1 MRCARRLCGCI
12 DGYYLYFEGRNAKC
26 LTKEKIS
33 SSMYLLKEKNVY
45 ADENACRR
53 TDVFAMHMMQDGGT
67 RLCVTKQGC
76 VEEGGFLFGQ

>member
-1 MRCARRLCGCI
+1 
-12 DGYYLYFEGRNAKC
+12 
-26 LTKEKIS
+26 
-33 SSMYLLKEKNVY
+33 MYLLKEKNVY

-53 TDVFAMHMMQDGGT
+53 TDVFAMHTMHDDGT